1 MGGAGKVHTSSTPSH
16 TFSPHTIAQVLCFSE
31 ELPSIMALNNESSL
45 SNLGHRLEVLAH
57 RLTHVDRLL
66 SALLLGAE
74 RAVATDVPGLLPPRG
89 APLHHALAA
98 RHGGTSAAAGG
109 REDGGRHHGDGRGYP
124 PGYHAQPS
132 PLPGDRR
139 GGGHP
144 GGAFAGVGAAG
155 AGSGSGSFGHGHA
168 AAPPPPSPLAS
179 PAAGRTGRT
188 GVLAEANFGGDLTIT
203 IHGVRGLAG
212 MSKSAQL
219 FVKVRRSI

>member
-1 MGGAGKVHTSSTPSH
+1 
-16 TFSPHTIAQVLCFSE
+16 
-31 ELPSIMALNNESSL
+31 MALNNESSL
-45 SNLGHRLEVLAH
+45 SNLSHRLEVLAH

-74 RAVATDVPGLLPPRG
+74 RAVATDFPGLLPPRG

-98 RHGGTSAAAGG
+98 RHGGTSSAAAAAGG
-109 REDGGRHHGDGRGYP
+109 REDGGRHHGEGRGYA
-124 PGYHAQPS
+124 PGDYAQPS
-132 PLPGDRR
+132 PLRGERR
-139 GGGHP
+139 GGGHT
-144 GGAFAGVGAAG
+144 GAAFSG
-155 AGSGSGSFGHGHA
+155 VAGSGSGSFGHGHA

-179 PAAGRTGRT
+179 PTAGRTGRA

-203 IHGVRGLAG
+203 IHAVRGLVG